1 MPKLIKSNK
10 QIDKITAQD
19 LQKPAKTERYDS
31 TIDERDRTCMARKP
45 EPRFGEY
52 R

>member
-10 QIDKITAQD
+10 QIDKITAKN
-19 LQKPAKTERYDS
+19 LQKPSKTEKFDS
-31 TIDERDRTCMARKP
+31 TIDERDRSSMSRKP
-45 EPRFGEY
+45 EPRQGEY